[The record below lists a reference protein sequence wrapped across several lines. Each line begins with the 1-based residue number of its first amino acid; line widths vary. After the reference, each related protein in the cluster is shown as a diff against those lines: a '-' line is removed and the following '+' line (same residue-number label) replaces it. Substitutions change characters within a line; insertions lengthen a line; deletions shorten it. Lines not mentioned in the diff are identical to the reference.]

1 MSDMGIGSV
10 GSNAA
15 KATSASKDKTLS
27 QADFLSLLT
36 QQMRNQDPTKPMDSS
51 QMLSQ
56 LAQISQVSAT
66 QSLQASFDSLSQSL
80 QGNQL
85 LQASGMVGRNV
96 TVPSAAG
103 QLQASGL
110 DGAVNVPDGGKAV
123 LVQITDAD
131 GNVLR
136 TLSLGT
142 PASGL
147 VAFHWDGKGDDGTAL
162 ATGLGALPVARL
174 GEHAGTLRPALW
186 GLTVGLMTVASIVGL
201 LIPALEEGSAGAVA
215 AGLAVGIAFLLVS
228 RRVLEHR
235 NVHVGELSAGSARRL
250 TDSRKTFC
258 ALTTLPFMI
267 AMTAATE
274 TSSWDSCQQS

>member
-1 MSDMGIGSV
+1 MSDMGIAGIGS
-10 GSNAA
+10 SAA
-15 KATSASKDKTLS
+15 KAASAGKDKTLS

-66 QSLQASFDSLSQSL
+66 QSLQTSFDSLSQSL

-85 LQASGMVGRNV
+85 LQASSMVGRNV

-103 QLQASGL
+103 QLQSGGL
-110 DGAVNVPDGGKAV
+110 DGAVNVPADGGTV
-123 LVQITDAD
+123 LVQVTDAD

-136 TLSLGT
+136 TLNLGT

-162 ATGLGALPVARL
+162 PTGTYGLKAQAGNPAVATYVSGKVNGVGMTGSDGTYLDVDGFGGALLSQVAQ
-174 GEHAGTLRPALW
+174 
-186 GLTVGLMTVASIVGL
+186 I
-201 LIPALEEGSAGAVA
+201 
-215 AGLAVGIAFLLVS
+215 
-228 RRVLEHR
+228 
-235 NVHVGELSAGSARRL
+235 N
-250 TDSRKTFC
+250 
-258 ALTTLPFMI
+258 
-267 AMTAATE
+267 
-274 TSSWDSCQQS
+274 